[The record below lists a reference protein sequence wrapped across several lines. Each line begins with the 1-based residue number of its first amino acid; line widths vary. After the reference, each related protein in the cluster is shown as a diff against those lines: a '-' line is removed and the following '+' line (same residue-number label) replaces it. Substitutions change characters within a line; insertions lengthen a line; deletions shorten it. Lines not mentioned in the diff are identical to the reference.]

1 MSTHEPSPN
10 VLLVLTR
17 QQRWDTVGAY
27 GNPMGLTPTLDELA
41 AQGTLLKQAI
51 TPQPTCSAGK
61 VSMLTGKYA
70 TEVGV
75 WRGSQPVFDERTLG
89 HYFSEAGYDVGFVG
103 GWHLA
108 GTFDEP
114 VPPEKRGGFEDFWI
128 GADSAEFTTRPNEGT
143 LYDEDGTP
151 VEFDGYRADAFTDF
165 AETAIE
171 SLEDPFCLVVSYLEP
186 HHQNDMQTFVAPD
199 GYAERHTLNP
209 YIPDDLQGRPG
220 DWYEELP
227 DYYGMCKRLDECVSR
242 LLRTLE
248 DEGSRDDTIVAYTSD
263 HGCHFR
269 TRPGEYKRTCHESA
283 VRVPAILSGPG
294 FDTRRTIDQVR
305 SLVDLGPTLLD
316 AAGVAIPTEM
326 DGESFLPLA
335 RGEAPEREGEAFI
348 QISEAEIGRAVR
360 TDRWKYA
367 ISAPS
372 ENGWRAGS
380 GDPDSNVYME
390 RYLYDLHRDPAESVN
405 LIGRHDYQDV
415 ADSLRER
422 LRTYLQDVEGADP
435 EIRTFDVPGYHD
447 LAMRANPVRF
457 GYRNQSSGFE

>member
-1 MSTHEPSPN
+1 
-10 VLLVLTR
+10 
-17 QQRWDTVGAY
+17 
-27 GNPMGLTPTLDELA
+27 MGLTPTLDKLA

-70 TEVGV
+70 TEVSV
-75 WRGSQPVFDERTLG
+75 WRGSQPLFDERTLG
-89 HYFSEAGYDVGFVG
+89 HYF
-103 GWHLA
+103 
-108 GTFDEP
+108 
-114 VPPEKRGGFEDFWI
+114 
-128 GADSAEFTTRPNEGT
+128 
-143 LYDEDGTP
+143 
-151 VEFDGYRADAFTDF
+151 
-165 AETAIE
+165 
-171 SLEDPFCLVVSYLEP
+171 
-186 HHQNDMQTFVAPD
+186 
-199 GYAERHTLNP
+199 
-209 YIPDDLQGRPG
+209 
-220 DWYEELP
+220 
-227 DYYGMCKRLDECVSR
+227 
-242 LLRTLE
+242 
-248 DEGSRDDTIVAYTSD
+248 
-263 HGCHFR
+263 
-269 TRPGEYKRTCHESA
+269 
-283 VRVPAILSGPG
+283 
-294 FDTRRTIDQVR
+294 
-305 SLVDLGPTLLD
+305 
-316 AAGVAIPTEM
+316 
-326 DGESFLPLA
+326 
-335 RGEAPEREGEAFI
+335 
-348 QISEAEIGRAVR
+348 SEAEIGRAVR